1 MKMCCHKE
9 KRGGTRRPKK
19 IVNGSVGN
27 PCSFCLTVQSSVQF
41 LTYSVNGTSSL
52 EYTYSLPNKQVYVMV
67 PSEEKIQTAKGYLD
81 MLYRNE
87 YITVTQE

>member
-9 KRGGTRRPKK
+9 KRGGTRCPKK

-41 LTYSVNGTSSL
+41 LTYSVNDLFLMLKFQIFFHATEKYRKQSL
-52 EYTYSLPNKQVYVMV
+52 FLC
-67 PSEEKIQTAKGYLD
+67 SEFETKFKFF
-81 MLYRNE
+81 
-87 YITVTQE
+87 VT

>member
-1 MKMCCHKE
+1 MCCHKE

-41 LTYSVNGTSSL
+41 LTYSVNALFLMLKFQIFFSCNSKIPKTKSL
-52 EYTYSLPNKQVYVMV
+52 FVLRV
-67 PSEEKIQTAKGYLD
+67 
-81 MLYRNE
+81 
-87 YITVTQE
+87 